1 MASKEPPMPY
11 WQLFYHIVWSTRN
24 RESLL
29 TPDLEPTVYGLLRSK
44 AVGLGA
50 TVFALNGMT
59 DHVHLVVAIPP
70 KIAVATFIGQVKGI
84 VSAKLN
90 KSHPTLP
97 SPFAWQD
104 EYGVFSFD
112 SKRLPNHVAYVE
124 RQKEHH
130 VRGTIVP
137 GLERAGDSFARR

>member
-1 MASKEPPMPY
+1 MTYGKQGTANALLATLLPY
-11 WQLFYHIVWSTRN
+11 RLVPRN

-70 KIAVATFIGQVKGI
+70 KIAVAAFIGQVKGI

-97 SPFAWQD
+97 SPFA
-104 EYGVFSFD
+104 
-112 SKRLPNHVAYVE
+112 
-124 RQKEHH
+124 
-130 VRGTIVP
+130 
-137 GLERAGDSFARR
+137 